1 LKLKNRAVA
10 QVNACRIKVFIT
22 YLLVLEFSASC
33 AVITVWEAFF
43 IGIFG
48 AFLANITDP
57 LLIYFK

>member
-1 LKLKNRAVA
+1 MPVQSKF
-10 QVNACRIKVFIT
+10 FISN
-22 YLLVLEFSASC
+22 LLVLIFTASC

-43 IGIFG
+43 IGIVG